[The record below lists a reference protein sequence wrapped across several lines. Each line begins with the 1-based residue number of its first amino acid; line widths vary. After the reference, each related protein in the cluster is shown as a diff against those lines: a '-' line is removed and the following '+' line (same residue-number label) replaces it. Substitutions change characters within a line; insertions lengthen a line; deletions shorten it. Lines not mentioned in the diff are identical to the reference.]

1 VAKTWDLGTNSV
13 LFKKMQ
19 QQKEGI
25 VMNKAY
31 VVLGNQLM
39 RDHPAVDARAE
50 DVVILIESYDICS
63 KLNYHKHKL
72 VLILSAMRNYRDYL
86 LSKNIKVIYIE
97 VTASNVFFDELQQII
112 IQSKVSQLEW
122 MQTSDTSPQQKL
134 LTLCKTLNIKHTV
147 YPNQQFITSAA
158 NFDDWYSSQK
168 SPIMESF
175 YRWQRKR
182 TGILMNDTKPEGG
195 EWNYDA
201 QNQKPLPKSG
211 LKLPI
216 TIVQP
221 HDTVTE
227 EVITVVENLF
237 PDNPGH
243 AANFWL
249 PTNFDAA
256 DKWLADFIK
265 TKLALFGPYED
276 ASRTNKPFLFHSVI
290 SPLLNCGL
298 LDPMTVVDAVLV
310 AYRNGNAPLNSVEGF
325 VRQLIGWREYMY
337 GMYRV
342 MPNLIEANYFGFSKE
357 LESWWYD
364 STYKEKDLPIPVK
377 AALETVH
384 TYGYNH
390 HIERLMVLGNWFLLN
405 EYNPKSVYIWFS
417 SMYVDAYEW
426 VMVPN
431 VQGMSQYADGG
442 VIATKP
448 YISGGN
454 YLQKMGSW
462 WHSLEE
468 AKASEYNTLYWK
480 FLNTHREHLKDNFR
494 MGMILKL
501 AEKYSK

>member
-1 VAKTWDLGTNSV
+1 MK
-13 LFKKMQ
+13 
-19 QQKEGI
+19 
-25 VMNKAY
+25 KAY
-31 VVLGNQLM
+31 IVLGNQLM
-39 RDHPAVDARAE
+39 RDHPALDAKPE
-50 DVVILIESYDICS
+50 DLVIMIESFDICS

-72 VLILSAMRNYRDYL
+72 VLILAAMRNYRNYL

-97 VTASNVFFDELQQII
+97 ITNSNVFLDSLQQII
-112 IQSKVSQLEW
+112 IHNQISQLEW

-134 LTLCKTLNIKHTV
+134 LILCKTLNIEHV
-147 YPNQQFITSAA
+147 VHPNQQFITSPDS
-158 NFDDWYSSQK
+158 FDEWYISQK
-168 SPIMESF
+168 NPIMESF

-182 TGILMNDTKPEGG
+182 MGILMDDTKPTGG
-195 EWNYDA
+195 AWNYDS

-211 LKLPI
+211 LMLPI
-216 TIVQP
+216 TAQQP
-221 HDTVTE
+221 QDTVTKE
-227 EVITVVENLF
+227 TIETIENLF
-237 PDNPGH
+237 PNNPGD

-249 PTNFDAA
+249 PTTFDAA

-276 ASRTNKPFLFHSVI
+276 ASRANEPFLFHSVL

-298 LDPMTVVDAVLV
+298 LDPKACVEAVLT
-310 AYRNGNAPLNSVEGF
+310 AYQTGHAPLNSVEGF

-337 GMYRV
+337 GMYVR
-342 MPNLIEANYFGFSKE
+342 MPGLIEANYFGFTKE
-357 LESWWYD
+357 LEGWWYN
-364 STYKEKDLPIPVK
+364 STYKEQALPLPVK

-390 HIERLMVLGNWFLLN
+390 HIERLMILGNWFLLN
-405 EYNPKSVYIWFS
+405 EYNPRSVYLWFS

-462 WHSLEE
+462 WPNLDT
-468 AKASEYNTLYWK
+468 AKSSEFNTLYWK
-480 FLNTHREHLKDNFR
+480 FLNTHRELLKDNFR
-494 MGMILKL
+494 MSMILKL
-501 AEKYSK
+501 AEKYSS